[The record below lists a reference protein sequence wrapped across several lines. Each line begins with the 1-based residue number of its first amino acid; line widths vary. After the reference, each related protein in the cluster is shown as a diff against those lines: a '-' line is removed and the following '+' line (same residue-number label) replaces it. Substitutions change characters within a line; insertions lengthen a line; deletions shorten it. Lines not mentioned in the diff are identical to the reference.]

1 MESNDSQSSNGGQD
15 VQFCPNCGHKVTAT
29 EEFCPNCG
37 YNLAAYR
44 QGNAQDATAPTGKT
58 TSKKKGFSRAKKKQ
72 RTKKQKRRRRLIW
85 LAAIL
90 VIILGGT
97 IAYGANYYSK
107 ANTMNRVVTAVKK
120 NQVGVHKYFFT
131 KDPTLQIN
139 DETLQPMIKY
149 FHNSPENLA
158 SFKTQMKTLGT
169 YTDNRLALKKNG
181 HHYLV
186 FPKYEVQ
193 VKPVYVMLS
202 VNKKNAKL
210 QKDGQLITTSNRP
223 HFTKKIGP
231 LVPGTY
237 DLSSSA
243 KINGHKLSNDNKYHL
258 HTNGQVI
265 PLTLKTV
272 TFTVNG
278 PQGTTVLINSK
289 DQGKIGPDETLQFK
303 DFPWTQSIKVQG
315 LYQAGKNSIYSQSR
329 VVGDSHDSQN
339 ITLPFKGLVSYDDAD
354 TLLTNL
360 CDATASLSNNGD
372 LADATDDDDDDLST
386 FFTNGDSDSNY
397 HQFVRMG
404 KGYYND
410 DDIMGTDMSESID
423 SIKLSSDNSSDVTF
437 DLKYR
442 FDNGDHYHY
451 QIFRYTATLTKGDS
465 DDDSDLTISYMSGA
479 QKVDDYDKDYD

>member
-1 MESNDSQSSNGGQD
+1 MESNDSQD

-44 QGNAQDATAPTGKT
+44 QGSGQGNATQPQAP
-58 TSKKKGFSRAKKKQ
+58 TSKKKGFSRSKKKQ

-97 IAYGANYYSK
+97 IAYGAHYYSK
-107 ANTMNRVVTAVKK
+107 ASTLNRVVAAVKK
-120 NQVGVHKYFFT
+120 NQIVVRRYFFT
-131 KDPTLQIN
+131 KDPNLKIN
-139 DETLQPMIKY
+139 DQSLQPLIKY
-149 FHNSPENLA
+149 FHNNPEDLA
-158 SFKTQMKTLGT
+158 AFQTQMKTLGT
-169 YTDNRLALKKNG
+169 YTDNRLAFKQNG
-181 HHYLV
+181 RQFLL
-186 FPKYEVQ
+186 FPKYEVE
-193 VKPVYVMLS
+193 VKPVYVTLS

-210 QKDGQLITTSNRP
+210 QKDGQLITTSTKP

-243 KINGHKLSNDNKYHL
+243 EINGHKLSNDNNYHL
-258 HTNGQVI
+258 HTNGQLI

-272 TFTVNG
+272 SFTVHG
-278 PQGTTVLINSK
+278 PQGTTVMINSK
-289 DQGKIGPDETLQFK
+289 DQGKIGTSGTLAFK

-315 LYQAGKNSIYSQSR
+315 VYQTGKTSINSQSR
-329 VVGDSHDSQN
+329 VVGDNHDNQD

-372 LADATDDDDDDLST
+372 IADATDDDDDDLSS
-386 FFTNGDSDSNY
+386 FFTNGDDDSNY
-397 HQFVRMG
+397 HQFVKMG

-451 QIFRYTATLTKGDS
+451 QIFRYTATLTKGNS
-465 DDDSDLTISYMSGA
+465 DDDSDLTISYLSGA

>member
-1 MESNDSQSSNGGQD
+1 MAANDSQD
-15 VQFCPNCGHKVTAT
+15 VQFCPNCGQKVTAS

-44 QGNAQDATAPTGKT
+44 QGNEPQSGAQPQATAST
-58 TSKKKGFSRAKKKQ
+58 KKGFSRAKKKQ

-85 LAAIL
+85 LAAVL

-97 IAYGANYYSK
+97 IAYGTNYYSK
-107 ANTMNRVVTAVKK
+107 ASTLNRVVAAVKK
-120 NQVGVHKYFFT
+120 NRVGAHHYFFT
-131 KDPTLQIN
+131 KDPNLKMTDQS
-139 DETLQPMIKY
+139 LQPLMKY
-149 FHNSPENLA
+149 FHHNPEALA
-158 SFKTQMKTLGT
+158 AFKTQMKTLGT
-169 YTDNRLALKKNG
+169 YSDNRLSFKQNG
-181 HHYLV
+181 RAYLV

-193 VKPVYVMLS
+193 VKPVYVTLS

-210 QKDGQLITTSNRP
+210 QKDGQMITTSTKP

-237 DLSSSA
+237 QLSSSA
-243 KINGHKLSNDNKYHL
+243 EINGHKLANSNTYHL
-258 HTNGQVI
+258 HTNGQLI

-272 TFTVNG
+272 SFTVHA
-278 PQGTTVLINSK
+278 PQGTTVMINSK
-289 DQGKIGPDETLQFK
+289 DQGKIGTSGSLAFK

-315 LYQAGKNSIYSQSR
+315 VYQAGSKSINSQSR
-329 VVGDSHDSQN
+329 VVGDDQASQD

-372 LADATDDDDDDLST
+372 IDDATDDDDDDLST
-386 FFTNGDSDSNY
+386 FFTNGDDDTNY

-442 FDNGDHYHY
+442 FDNGNHYHY

>member
-1 MESNDSQSSNGGQD
+1 MAGNDAQD

-44 QGNAQDATAPTGKT
+44 QGNASTTGEAAPAAPTT
-58 TSKKKGFSRAKKKQ
+58 KKKGFSRSKKKQ
-72 RTKKQKRRRRLIW
+72 RTKQQKRRRRLIW
-85 LAAIL
+85 LAAI
-90 VIILGGT
+90 IIILLGGT

-107 ANTMNRVVTAVKK
+107 ASTLNRVVAAVKH
-120 NQVGVHKYFFT
+120 NRVGVHKYFFT
-131 KDPTLQIN
+131 KDPNLTISDQS
-139 DETLQPMIKY
+139 LQPLIKH
-149 FHNSPENLA
+149 FHSNPEDLA

-169 YTDNRLALKKNG
+169 YADDRLTFKENG
-181 HHYLV
+181 REYLL

-193 VKPVYVMLS
+193 VKPVYVTLS

-210 QKDGQLITTSNRP
+210 QKDGQLITTSNKP

-243 KINGHKLSNDNKYHL
+243 EINGHKLSNDNTYHL
-258 HTNGQVI
+258 HTTGQTI

-272 TFTVNG
+272 SFTVHG
-278 PQGTTVLINSK
+278 PQGTTVMINNK
-289 DQGKIGPDETLQFK
+289 DQGKIGASESLAFK

-315 LYQAGKNSIYSQSR
+315 VYQAGSNSINSQSR
-329 VVGDSHDSQN
+329 VVGDGQGNQD

-372 LADATDDDDDDLST
+372 IEDATDDDDDDLSS
-386 FFTNGDSDSNY
+386 FFTDGDSDANY
-397 HQFVRMG
+397 HQFVKMG

-410 DDIMGTDMSESID
+410 DDIMGTDMSETID
-423 SIKLSSDNSSDVTF
+423 SIKLSSNNSSDVTF

-465 DDDSDLTISYMSGA
+465 DDDSDLTISYLSGA
-479 QKVDDYDKDYD
+479 QKVDDYDRDED

>member
-1 MESNDSQSSNGGQD
+1 MAAQDSQGAGDGQD
-15 VQFCPNCGHKVTAT
+15 VQFCPNCGHQVTAT
-29 EEFCPNCG
+29 QDFCPNCG
-37 YNLAAYR
+37 YNLAEYR
-44 QGNAQDATAPTGKT
+44 QGSSADTTVPTKQATSGK
-58 TSKKKGFSRAKKKQ
+58 KASRRKKKQ

-90 VIILGGT
+90 VIMIGGT

-107 ANTMNRVVTAVKK
+107 ASTLNRVVSSVKK
-120 NQVGVHKYFFT
+120 NRVGVHKYFFT
-131 KDPTLQIN
+131 KDPTLKVN
-139 DETLQPMIKY
+139 DQTLQPLIKY
-149 FHNSPENLA
+149 FHNNPEDLA
-158 SFKTQMKTLGT
+158 AFKVQMKTLGT
-169 YTDNRLALKKNG
+169 YNDERVAFKQNG
-181 HHYLV
+181 HHYLI

-193 VKPVYVMLS
+193 VKPVYVTLS

-210 QKDGQLITTSNRP
+210 QEDGQLITTSTKPN
-223 HFTKKIGP
+223 FTKKIGP

-237 DLSSSA
+237 DLASSA

-258 HTNGQVI
+258 NTNGQVI

-272 TFTVNG
+272 SFTVNG

-289 DQGKIGPDETLQFK
+289 DQGKIGADGTLAFK

-315 LYQAGKNSIYSQSR
+315 LYQAGKDSIYSQSR
-329 VVGDSHDSQN
+329 VVGDDSDSQD

-386 FFTNGDSDSNY
+386 FFTDGDSDSNY
-397 HQFVRMG
+397 HQFVKMG

-410 DDIMGTDMSESID
+410 DDIEGTDMSETID
-423 SIKLSSDNSSDVTF
+423 SVKLSSDNSSDVTF

-465 DDDSDLTISYMSGA
+465 DDDSDWTISYLSGA
-479 QKVDDYDKDYD
+479 QKVDDYDRDYD